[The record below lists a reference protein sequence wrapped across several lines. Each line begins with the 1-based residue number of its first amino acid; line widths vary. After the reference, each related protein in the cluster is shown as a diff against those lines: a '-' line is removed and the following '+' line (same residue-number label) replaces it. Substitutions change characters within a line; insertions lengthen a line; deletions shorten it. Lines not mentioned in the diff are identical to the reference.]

1 MTIAISIALKIMYS
15 FHDLDHNLRIIGFTL
30 IIAGLTLNDDHDLDL
45 WPFRMVG
52 PLDATEV
59 LTVNDFEL
67 LEKLTMSQYGEKLV
81 QAFHNYLDVNREDI
95 SNIALVTG
103 IKKLKKDITV
113 PKSRKYIPTNDLIC
127 QELNNFESGNQYIC
141 MKK

>member
-1 MTIAISIALKIMYS
+1 
-15 FHDLDHNLRIIGFTL
+15 
-30 IIAGLTLNDDHDLDL
+30 
-45 WPFRMVG
+45 MVG
-52 PLDATEV
+52 PLDVTEV

-103 IKKLKKDITV
+103 TMKLNMNMIINVPCWYTLRKSIPRVVIFVESLIDAKRENIDISYIRSTV
-113 PKSRKYIPTNDLIC
+113 DSSHRDHL
-127 QELNNFESGNQYIC
+127 
-141 MKK
+141 